1 MAFEETLGSMSV
13 QVEADLRKWK
23 RDVADLKDD
32 VKKDAEEIEK
42 SFSKVGPA
50 VSKNNTQILTS
61 FKGIDAAIVNNIK
74 STNDLIKVNDNLY
87 LEVSKKTGKLI
98 TTYRILDDV
107 IQKNVRGNVL
117 GWQTM
122 GSVGETALN
131 KTSRSVRIFGN
142 NMTDGRR
149 KLGLFGYEVARA
161 AGETGKFGTLMSYVA
176 SGMLTGGFI
185 GAGLAAGAAAI
196 SLIREK
202 TEQAA
207 EKIKEIVNRL
217 IRFKEAASDLQVE
230 ITPQNVQKE
239 IQLNQQVLDKY
250 EKIKTEI
257 DKIEI
262 GTKQVNKETGAII
275 NIAGQLT
282 AEEKNRREEAERI
295 IAIQEETIQR
305 LKDYQQ
311 IQNDTSEAGN
321 EIVEQRAKQLGLTKE
336 EYLQQLAI
344 NKLTDEQKT
353 KLAEQKKL
361 IEDLRTALSDPAVK
375 GEERL
380 VLQNKL
386 NGAIEDYNS
395 LIGKQDENKSVDDLI
410 KKIKTENDL
419 KALTTGLT
427 TELLESS
434 KRILENSLSLAQ
446 TEEDRVKILS
456 TIRDLQKEID
466 ELTPSFD
473 IEEIDAG
480 KFAEELGKGFAEAE
494 EKRQQAERESAEV
507 LQELKLRGITN
518 EFDERRARIEAEYE
532 LLLEKYKD
540 NAEIV
545 TEIEK
550 ARQTDLLRLE
560 HERFTTMLSF
570 ANQVGD
576 ILINKLGIAGHT
588 FVGQMLRALDIAT
601 SILTTLSNLS
611 GALGGGGGLFG
622 LFASFIPGGGLA
634 AAAVGARAGGGP
646 VERNKLYKVG
656 ERGEEWFRP
665 WTAGTIIPNHQIAS
679 NLSQPGSTSF
689 QSNGNVEAKLTE
701 ISNRIGAMN
710 ENLVMKDFN
719 VMVKN
724 EAPGVKSTVRTG
736 EKVKTELSIAGANL
750 SER

>member
-1 MAFEETLGSMSV
+1 MALQEQLGSMAI
-13 QVEADLRKWK
+13 QVEADLTKWK
-23 RDVADLKDD
+23 HDVEELKTDA
-32 VKKDAEEIEK
+32 KKDAEEIEK
-42 SFSKVGPA
+42 SYAKIGPA
-50 VSKNNTQILTS
+50 GVKSISGLVRS

-107 IQKNVRGNVL
+107 IQKNVKGNVL
-117 GWQTM
+117 GWQTL
-122 GSVGETALN
+122 GKVGETELS
-131 KTSRSVRIFGN
+131 KTSRSVRIFGSGLE
-142 NMTDGRR
+142 DSRR
-149 KLGLFGYEVARA
+149 KLSLVGYEVARA

-239 IQLNQQVLDKY
+239 IQLNEQVLDKY
-250 EKIKTEI
+250 EKIKAEI

-262 GTKQVNKETGAII
+262 GTKQVNKETGAVI
-275 NIAGQLT
+275 NVAGQLT
-282 AEEKNRREEAERI
+282 QEQKNRREEAERI

-321 EIVEQRAKQLGLTKE
+321 EIVEQRAKELGLTKE

-344 NKLTDEQKT
+344 NKLTEEQKT

-361 IEDLRTALSDPAVK
+361 IEDLRTALSDPTIK

-380 VLQNKL
+380 VIQNKL

-427 TELLESS
+427 TEILESS
-434 KRILENSLSLAQ
+434 KQLLQNSLSLAK
-446 TEEDRVKILS
+446 TDEDRVKILS
-456 TIRDLQKEID
+456 TIRDLEKEIA
-466 ELTPSFD
+466 ELTPTFE
-473 IEEIDAG
+473 IEEIDGG
-480 KFAEELGKGFAEAE
+480 KFAEELSKRIAEEE
-494 EKRQQAERESAEV
+494 EKRQQAEREAAEV
-507 LQELKLRGITN
+507 LQELKLRGIEN
-518 EFDERRARIEAEYE
+518 EFDEREARINAEYE
-532 LLLEKYKD
+532 MLLEKYQD

-545 TEIEK
+545 SEIEK

-570 ANQVGD
+570 ANQIGD

-588 FVGQMLRALDIAT
+588 FVGQMMRALDIAT

-611 GALGGGGGLFG
+611 GALGGGGGLFS
-622 LFASFIPGGGLA
+622 LFSSFIPGGGLIATA
-634 AAAVGARAGGGP
+634 AGARAGGGP

-665 WTAGTIIPNHQIAS
+665 WTSGTIIPNHQIAS
-679 NLSQPGSTSF
+679 NLSQSSSSL

-710 ENLVMKDFN
+710 ENLVLKDFN

-736 EKVKTELSIAGANL
+736 EKVKTQLNTAGANL